1 MPSMQTVLLQVVCI
15 LLEGGICR
23 CIASN
28 AVLCLIVY
36 AAEDKSLGMHLQFA
50 TRFCESSHTVA
61 ECHVITEQMK
71 HPPC

>member
-1 MPSMQTVLLQVVCI
+1 MPSMQTVLLQAVCI

-36 AAEDKSLGMHLQFA
+36 AAEDKSLGMHLQLQLVFA
-50 TRFCESSHTVA
+50 KARTQLLRNMSS
-61 ECHVITEQMK
+61 QSR
-71 HPPC
+71 